1 MTVEQHRQRLAE
13 AELAKIAAL
22 DEAEAA
28 AQQGLAWL
36 EGYVV
41 GELVPEPEL
50 RDAQA
55 IAAGGRPLSE
65 LTTAEKVRRIAEAKE
80 RGITGPDALYTPAA
94 GEPGGSSE
102 RPLTANDV
110 AKFASESLEEKVRP
124 APRAPSAGSA
134 RRKLFAI

>member
-1 MTVEQHRQRLAE
+1 MGWPGWRATSSAR
-13 AELAKIAAL
+13 
-22 DEAEAA
+22 
-28 AQQGLAWL
+28 
-36 EGYVV
+36 
-41 GELVPEPEL
+41 LVPEPEL

-110 AKFASESLEEKVRP
+110 AKFASKSLEEKVRLGAEGAERGLSP
-124 APRAPSAGSA
+124 AEVVRNMRDTFPDT
-134 RRKLFAI
+134 LVVDHVT